1 MAKNNIQRQPIAIS
15 TARGWHQAVA
25 ALGILAS
32 NNIYVPVTINQ
43 PEERRKIIHEKTGI
57 RYVITDLQ
65 NYNKIVWPQMSTIWT
80 VEGMMSENRTE
91 ILPEVLPE
99 SSAYIIMTSGTTG
112 IPKGA
117 EISHKGAWN
126 TIEDVNKRAMI
137 GSENVFLG
145 VSALDFDLSV
155 YDIFGT
161 LGIGGTLIMISD
173 ENSRNAEYWLK
184 MVEEYQVTIW
194 NSVPILL
201 NMFRSTR

>member
-1 MAKNNIQRQPIAIS
+1 
-15 TARGWHQAVA
+15 
-25 ALGILAS
+25 
-32 NNIYVPVTINQ
+32 
-43 PEERRKIIHEKTGI
+43 
-57 RYVITDLQ
+57 
-65 NYNKIVWPQMSTIWT
+65 MSTIWT

-184 MVEEYQVTIW
+184 NGRGISSYYLEFCTYFTKYVI
-194 NSVPILL
+194 
-201 NMFRSTR
+201 NMYRSTR

>member
-1 MAKNNIQRQPIAIS
+1 MA
-15 TARGWHQAVA
+15 
-25 ALGILAS
+25 
-32 NNIYVPVTINQ
+32 
-43 PEERRKIIHEKTGI
+43 
-57 RYVITDLQ
+57 
-65 NYNKIVWPQMSTIWT
+65 TIWT
-80 VEGMMSENRTE
+80 VEGMISEHRTE

-201 NMFRSTR
+201 NMLLICTEAQLELISRILGHSSTETTRIYAVPSVEMMRKAMESGKMSTDEKPLWPDDEAEMARICGLR

>member
-1 MAKNNIQRQPIAIS
+1 
-15 TARGWHQAVA
+15 
-25 ALGILAS
+25 
-32 NNIYVPVTINQ
+32 
-43 PEERRKIIHEKTGI
+43 
-57 RYVITDLQ
+57 
-65 NYNKIVWPQMSTIWT
+65 
-80 VEGMMSENRTE
+80 
-91 ILPEVLPE
+91 
-99 SSAYIIMTSGTTG
+99 
-112 IPKGA
+112 
-117 EISHKGAWN
+117 
-126 TIEDVNKRAMI
+126 MI

-201 NMFRSTR
+201 NMLLICTEAQDKKLPF